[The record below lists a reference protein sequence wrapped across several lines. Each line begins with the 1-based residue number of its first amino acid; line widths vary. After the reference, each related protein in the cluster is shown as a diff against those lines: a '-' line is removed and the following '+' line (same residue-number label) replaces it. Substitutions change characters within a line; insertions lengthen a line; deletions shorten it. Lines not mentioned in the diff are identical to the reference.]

1 MVPRPLGKHS
11 FSRSFS
17 RPTRQPRLGQI
28 RPTRDSSRSRMR
40 INLHVAAALV
50 ICVFCRECAGWQ
62 APAGTVRSH
71 SRGLEPKTRWCAART
86 ALQNRNDVA
95 DDTQPPAW
103 PPLWLSKPR
112 VEVGDAPMQVAA
124 VAKKISG
131 AAEKFFIRF
140 GSAFHYE
147 YDLDAG
153 SPGLQNQLSIR
164 KESSAQRVLRWLT
177 TPEALENAGAEHG
190 PHETEIPLAKLNAV
204 SANRKQWSTGVAV
217 AKLNARAANKE
228 QWGIDAD
235 AAALGLGAGAPNVP
249 RESQRIGSIGFAG
262 TAAESISARRDGG
275 RRIGSIKPA
284 WTANDSALS
293 RPVSEDR
300 ASSKAN
306 VLPLAKLN
314 ARAAN
319 KEQWGIDADAAALGL
334 GAGAP
339 NVPRESQRIGSIG
352 FAGTAAES
360 ISARRDGGRRI
371 GSIKPAWTA
380 NDLAQPVAEARFD
393 DDALTSSSLLGLPT
407 PAVEMYAG
415 GAPLD
420 QKAAALS
427 RAKRAAFTENLRR
440 CARDPA
446 INLGLG
452 QEWDTLESG
461 KRAK

>member
-1 MVPRPLGKHS
+1 M
-11 FSRSFS
+11 
-17 RPTRQPRLGQI
+17 
-28 RPTRDSSRSRMR
+28 
-40 INLHVAAALV
+40 
-50 ICVFCRECAGWQ
+50 
-62 APAGTVRSH
+62 
-71 SRGLEPKTRWCAART
+71 
-86 ALQNRNDVA
+86 
-95 DDTQPPAW
+95 
-103 PPLWLSKPR
+103 
-112 VEVGDAPMQVAA
+112 
-124 VAKKISG
+124 
-131 AAEKFFIRF
+131 
-140 GSAFHYE
+140 
-147 YDLDAG
+147 
-153 SPGLQNQLSIR
+153 
-164 KESSAQRVLRWLT
+164 
-177 TPEALENAGAEHG
+177 
-190 PHETEIPLAKLNAV
+190 
-204 SANRKQWSTGVAV
+204 
-217 AKLNARAANKE
+217 
-228 QWGIDAD
+228 
-235 AAALGLGAGAPNVP
+235 
-249 RESQRIGSIGFAG
+249 
-262 TAAESISARRDGG
+262 
-275 RRIGSIKPA
+275 
-284 WTANDSALS
+284 
-293 RPVSEDR
+293 
-300 ASSKAN
+300 
-306 VLPLAKLN
+306 LPLAKLN